1 MHRNFIFNVTLMK
14 TYSNFLLATLNVS
27 AVKQSSAHFLLEKII
42 CIGTL

>member
-27 AVKQSSAHFLLEKII
+27 VVKQCPAHFLLQK
-42 CIGTL
+42 TYA